1 MKVLLTG
8 AAGFIGSNLAEYL
21 AKNNVSVRAVDCFLP
36 DSYDS
41 KLKIKNWEVLKS
53 YSNVELVVSDLREK
67 LPNGLLKEIDVVI
80 NEAAMPGLMKSWS
93 DFNLYSTCNL
103 NLVENL
109 ARESVKENI
118 KHFIQISTSSVYGLN
133 AIGNEESK
141 LAPVS
146 PYGVTKLAA
155 EELIKSFGRSLGLG
169 FTILR
174 YFSVYGPRQRPDMAY
189 HKLIASA
196 LTGRPIEVYG
206 DGKQSRSNTYIQDC
220 VSATFQAIIRKPNS
234 EVINIAGG
242 ESRTLL
248 EAINIIQEHLD
259 KKINVIH
266 KDKRPGDQLH
276 TKGDIEKARRL
287 LNYQPKFSLEIGLA
301 QQVKWQANSIQ

>member
-109 ARESVKENI
+109 ARESVKKTSNI
-118 KHFIQISTSSVYGLN
+118 LF
-133 AIGNEESK
+133 
-141 LAPVS
+141 
-146 PYGVTKLAA
+146 
-155 EELIKSFGRSLGLG
+155 KSL
-169 FTILR
+169 
-174 YFSVYGPRQRPDMAY
+174 P
-189 HKLIASA
+189 
-196 LTGRPIEVYG
+196 
-206 DGKQSRSNTYIQDC
+206 
-220 VSATFQAIIRKPNS
+220 
-234 EVINIAGG
+234 
-242 ESRTLL
+242 LL
-248 EAINIIQEHLD
+248 SM
-259 KKINVIH
+259 
-266 KDKRPGDQLH
+266 G
-276 TKGDIEKARRL
+276 
-287 LNYQPKFSLEIGLA
+287 
-301 QQVKWQANSIQ
+301 